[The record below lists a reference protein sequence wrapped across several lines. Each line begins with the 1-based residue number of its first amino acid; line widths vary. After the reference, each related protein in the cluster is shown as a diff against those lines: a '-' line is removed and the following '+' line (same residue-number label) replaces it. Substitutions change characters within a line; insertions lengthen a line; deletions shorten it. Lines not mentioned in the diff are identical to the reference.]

1 MKEDSFDQVDNNQEN
16 GTVRAAERALDIL
29 LCFSS
34 QTPALSMTQISRK
47 MHLNKSTIH
56 RLLATLEKKRFI
68 RRDPDTGIYRLG
80 IQLLQMANLSL
91 DDMNIRHLSMPYM
104 KKLVDEFRETVDLA
118 ILDGEEVIFIDSV
131 EGPQRVK
138 LAALPGQHLPA
149 YNTAS
154 GKAILA
160 GLPESETRRIF
171 NTYNHPEDPLF
182 PEKLKAFTEDLKAA
196 HERGYAMDCE
206 VLEPGVNAVAA
217 AILGI
222 NRRPIASLAIAGPA
236 YRLECS
242 LMNEIGAKLV
252 DTTREISQKILT
264 AN

>member
-1 MKEDSFDQVDNNQEN
+1 MREETINQVQGNQES

-29 LCFSS
+29 LCFSA
-34 QTPALSMTQISRK
+34 QTPALSMTQISQK

-68 RRDPDTGIYRLG
+68 RRDPETGIYRLG

-160 GLPESETRRIF
+160 GLTESETNRIF
-171 NTYNHPEDPLF
+171 NTFNHPTDPLYQ
-182 PEKLKAFTEDLKAA
+182 EKFMAFKEDLKATR
-196 HERGYAMDCE
+196 ERGYAMDCE
-206 VLEPGVNAVAA
+206 ALEPGVNAVAA
-217 AILGI
+217 AILGV

-242 LMNEIGAKLV
+242 LLREIGAKLV
-252 DTTREISQKILT
+252 ELTTEISRKILNPT
-264 AN
+264 

>member
-1 MKEDSFDQVDNNQEN
+1 MDNSDQAEDGLES

-29 LCFSS
+29 LCFSA
-34 QTPALSMTQISRK
+34 QTPALSMTQISKK

-91 DDMNIRHLSMPYM
+91 DDMNIRHISLPYM
-104 KKLVDEFRETVDLA
+104 KRLVEEFRETVDLA

-138 LAALPGQHLPA
+138 LAASPGQHLPA

-160 GLPESETRRIF
+160 GLPESETNRIF
-171 NTYNHPEDPLF
+171 YTYNDPTEPLF
-182 PEKLKAFTEDLKAA
+182 QEKFKAFIEDLKVTNA
-196 HERGYAMDCE
+196 RGYALDCE
-206 VLEPGVNAVAA
+206 VLEPGVNAVAS
-217 AILGI
+217 AILGL
-222 NRRPIASLAIAGPA
+222 NRKPVASLAIAGPA
-236 YRLECS
+236 YRLECR
-242 LMNEIGAKLV
+242 LLNEIGTQLV
-252 DTTREISQKILT
+252 DTAGEISQKIL
-264 AN
+264 AGN